1 MTTPNAG
8 EVIAVPE
15 LSRPICAVKS
25 TLRTNS
31 GQPSP
36 LAGRMATPRCG
47 RPGCHDHHTQ
57 SHAPERTPERR
68 HAIDTNANGDEVATP
83 ENGNKEGRERCSA
96 LESGS
101 MGAEAERKIL
111 LSRTRVYKGPAA

>member
-15 LSRPICAVKS
+15 LSRPIWAVKS

-36 LAGRMATPRCG
+36 FAGRMAHAAMQ
-47 RPGCHDHHTQ
+47 RPGCHDDHAQ
-57 SHAPERTPERR
+57 RHAPEGAPERR
-68 HAIDTNANGDEVATP
+68 HAIDADADGDEIAAP
-83 ENGNKEGRERCSA
+83 ENGDKNRESDAPRG
-96 LESGS
+96 ERFDGSGG
-101 MGAEAERKIL
+101 GAQVPIVAWPGII
-111 LSRTRVYKGPAA
+111 